1 MPTRAYHEPS
11 ALAATSLAGTIS
23 FALGVLTAPS
33 SSALRECARA
43 TWIRDALAQTT
54 TVAIRFFVG
63 RDGHRCLHNRDV
75 IGAEAAQHG
84 DIAFVKSPDCE
95 KGVGAEKQNAWFQ
108 YALHAFPT
116 AMWIGKTEDDAMI
129 RVPALLAELNALA
142 AGRTTLVVAHRLST
156 VCDADLIVVL
166 DQGRVVEQ
174 GTHDELLRLGGGTG
188 RYATMWELQL
198 REQQ

>member
-1 MPTRAYHEPS
+1 MPLGYDTIVGERGLKLSGGEKQRVAIARALLKDAPVLLCDEATS
-11 ALAATSLAGTIS
+11 ALDSATEAEI
-23 FALGVLTAPS
+23 LG
-33 SSALRECARA
+33 
-43 TWIRDALAQTT
+43 
-54 TVAIRFFVG
+54 
-63 RDGHRCLHNRDV
+63 
-75 IGAEAAQHG
+75 
-84 DIAFVKSPDCE
+84 
-95 KGVGAEKQNAWFQ
+95 
-108 YALHAFPT
+108 
-116 AMWIGKTEDDAMI
+116 
-129 RVPALLAELNALA
+129 ELNALA